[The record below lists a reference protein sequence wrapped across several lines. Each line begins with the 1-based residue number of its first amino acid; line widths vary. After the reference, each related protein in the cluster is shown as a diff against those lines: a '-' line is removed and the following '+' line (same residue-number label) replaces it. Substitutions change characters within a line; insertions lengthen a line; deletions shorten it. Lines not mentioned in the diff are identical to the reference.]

1 MRAPAPTHK
10 AHRTSPNLFLQRVD
24 PGPRFLRRARPKA
37 VVSDI
42 DGTITTKAHHDPAG
56 DVPVP
61 QMIRLLRQMKAK
73 GYKIVVLTARKA
85 HEKPMTYRWLHRQG
99 VPFDL
104 LICRD
109 VGDEESPAMYK
120 LHAFRR
126 LIEPYFQVDFA
137 LDDKANCWHYLGIH
151 RPFINR
157 VRSLGAD
164 AYRHMA

>member
-1 MRAPAPTHK
+1 MRVAAPPHRQ
-10 AHRTSPNLFLQRVD
+10 HRTSPNLIMRQVD
-24 PGPRFLRRARPKA
+24 PGPRILRAHRPKA

-42 DGTITTKAHHDPAG
+42 DGTITTLPHHNPAG

-61 QMIRLLRQMKAK
+61 QMIRLLRQVKAK
-73 GYKIVVLTARKA
+73 GYKVVVLTARKA
-85 HEKPMTYRWLHRQG
+85 HEKPMTYRWLRQQG

-104 LICRD
+104 LITRD
-109 VGDEESPAMYK
+109 VGDEESPALYK

-126 LIEPYFQVDFA
+126 LIEPYFRVDFA

-157 VRSLGAD
+157 VRSLGVD